1 MSFRLLSVGLLG
13 LFLSA
18 CAGTRDAR
26 VDPGAADSVT
36 GTGLQSMDI
45 RAMARRFAESLEK
58 DAVLAP
64 GKEGQRVSFYVT
76 ELRNDSSD
84 VIDKEL
90 ILSNLQTELFRKYGR
105 RVRFLDRSPEANE
118 LVDAERRMKARGEVS
133 GENDRPIAGG
143 DYALKGT
150 IKSRDRQSGR
160 LRSSYVV
167 VTIQLVDLVTGEL
180 AFVDNYEMKTESEKS
195 VINR

>member
-1 MSFRLLSVGLLG
+1 MSIRILTVGLLG
-13 LFLSA
+13 LLLTA
-18 CAGTRDAR
+18 CGSTRDTR
-26 VDPGAADSVT
+26 VDPDAADTIT

-45 RAMARRFAESLEK
+45 RTMAQRFAASLQ
-58 DAVLAP
+58 ARAILSP
-64 GKEGQRVSFYVT
+64 GKEGERAAFYVT

-90 ILSNLQTELFRKYGR
+90 ILSNLQTELFRAYGR

-118 LVDAERRMKARGEVS
+118 LVDAERRMKERRQVS
-133 GENDRPIAGG
+133 GTNDRPIAGG
-143 DYALKGT
+143 DFALKGT
-150 IKSRDRQSGR
+150 IKSRDRQAGK
-160 LRSSYVV
+160 LRSSYIV

>member
-1 MSFRLLSVGLLG
+1 MFLRSFAVGLLG
-13 LFLSA
+13 LFLTA
-18 CAGTRDAR
+18 CGSTRDTR
-26 VDPGAADSVT
+26 VDPDAADSVT

-45 RAMARRFAESLEK
+45 RTMAQRFSASLQS
-58 DAVLAP
+58 DNILSP
-64 GKEGQRVSFYVT
+64 GKEGARVSFYVT

-90 ILSNLQTELFRKYGR
+90 ILSNLQTELFRSYGR

-118 LVDAERRMKARGEVS
+118 LVDAERRMKDRGQVS
-133 GENDRPIAGG
+133 GTNDRPVAGS
-143 DYALKGT
+143 DFALKGT
-150 IKSRDRQSGR
+150 IKSRDRQAGR
-160 LRSSYVV
+160 LRSSYIV

-180 AFVDNYEMKTESEKS
+180 VFLDNYEMKTESEKS